1 VIPDLPLASARIRP
15 SAVFG
20 RTLVVLAFAALLPA
34 CGDEGAVPVG
44 PQPDMALGPVTDGGP
59 TTRDVPVPIGDSGPP
74 PAVDAPPLPPIED
87 AAPTPDDGPF
97 VATTP
102 FCSLGQDVAGASVP
116 GGFCLRRFASVTE
129 ARTMVFAPNGDLFV
143 GAPATGTPGGSSGG
157 MGAILVLSDDDHD
170 GVAEVTTFAKGISDV
185 HGLTIGDGYL
195 YFTTMNN
202 VFRTPYTVGQRQE
215 TGPRQDLG
223 LPALFGQGGRWTHG
237 LAHSVGG
244 TLYASR
250 GQYGACGGSSGGEIS
265 RVGMGKMDVV
275 ANGFRNPMYMRCHFR
290 DELCAATELGEDGQ
304 TGAREKL
311 LALRPQTDYG
321 YPCCYS
327 SNKPTPA
334 TSPGAC
340 TGVKL
345 EDASFVL
352 SDTPFGFDWEHDLW
366 PAPYRGAV
374 FVALHGSF
382 YTQPPW
388 AGARI
393 VFANVDPTTHMP
405 TETWRDFV
413 GGFGPGG
420 SVLERPSDVTF
431 APDGR
436 MFFAD
441 DQGGGVY
448 WIAPASLAR
457 PN

>member
-1 VIPDLPLASARIRP
+1 VIRDVALLFARIRP
-15 SAVFG
+15 SAAFG
-20 RTLVVLAFAALLPA
+20 RTSLALACAALLAA
-34 CGDEGAVPVG
+34 CGDDASPSGA
-44 PQPDMALGPVTDGGP
+44 DTAVTPMMDGG
-59 TTRDVPVPIGDSGPP
+59 TTASDAAAPAPDG
-74 PAVDAPPLPPIED
+74 PAVDAPPLIED
-87 AAPTPDDGPF
+87 APVAPEDGGDGP
-97 VATTP
+97 VAAP
-102 FCSLGQDVAGASVP
+102 KFCELGQDVAGATVP
-116 GGFCLRRFASVTE
+116 GGFCLRRFASVVE

-143 GAPATGTPGGSSGG
+143 AAPMTGTPGGASGG
-157 MGAILVLSDDDHD
+157 PGAILVLSDDNHD
-170 GVAEVTTFAKGISDV
+170 GVAEVTTFASGIADV
-185 HGLTIGDGYL
+185 HGLTLGDGYL

-202 VFRTPYTVGQRQE
+202 VWRTPYASGQRQE
-215 TGPRQDLG
+215 TAGARQDLA
-223 LPALFGQGGRWTHG
+223 LPALFGTGGRWTHG

-244 TLYASR
+244 ALYASR
-250 GQYGACGGSSGGEIS
+250 GQYGSCGGNSGGEIS
-265 RVGMGKMDVV
+265 RVGMASMNVV
-275 ANGFRNPMYMRCHFR
+275 ANGFRNPMYMRCHYK
-290 DELCAATELGEDGQ
+290 DEVCAAAELGEDGQ
-304 TGAREKL
+304 AGAREKL
-311 LALRPQTDYG
+311 LGLRPQTDYG

-327 SNKPTPA
+327 TSKPTA
-334 TSPGAC
+334 AASPGAC

-352 SDTPFGFDWEHDLW
+352 SDTPFGFDWEHDMW
-366 PAPYRGAV
+366 PAPYKGAV

-382 YTQPPW
+382 YTSPQW

-420 SVLERPSDVTF
+420 SVLDRPSDVTF

-457 PN
+457 TN